1 MIPDSSKTPKK
12 LSSQKVP
19 LKEKEEIK
27 TTNTIEDKPLKPSVP
42 TWDLENKEIT
52 KVLALDCEMVGVGV
66 NGLESM
72 LARVCIV
79 NAHGAVLYDEFVA
92 STEKVVD
99 YRTKYSGIRP
109 KDLHPSRAKPFKE
122 VQQKVAEI
130 IENRIVVGHGLENDF
145 RVLMLDHPFLLRRD
159 TAKYRPFQRA
169 KAKPHALRY
178 LVKVIFGIEI
188 QKGEHD
194 PVRIIN

>member
-1 MIPDSSKTPKK
+1 MIPDASNKPKK
-12 LSSQKVP
+12 LSSQKAP
-19 LKEKEEIK
+19 QKPKDETK
-27 TTNTIEDKPLKPSVP
+27 TTKTIESKPLKPSLP
-42 TWDLENKEIT
+42 TWDFENKELT
-52 KVLALDCEMVGVGV
+52 KVVALDCEMVGVGI
-66 NGLESM
+66 NGSESM

-79 NAHGAVLYDEFVA
+79 NSHGAVLYDEFVA

-109 KDLHPSRAKPFKE
+109 KDLRQSNAKPFKE
-122 VQQKVAEI
+122 VQQKVAEL
-130 IENRIVVGHGLENDF
+130 IENRIVVGHGLDNDF

-178 LVKVIFGIEI
+178 LVKAIFGIEI

-194 PVRIIN
+194 PVCIV